1 MLIYTHHWELMKWV
15 LGGGTLMAFIITLWS
30 ETLWVT
36 ITRLWQH
43 HSCSGCACLAG
54 TGITLPLK
62 CYCVIVQSLMH
73 FGSVWK
79 FLQRKFSVLSC
90 QFWSGYILLW
100 YSYSDVMPGH
110 QHHKKHHGGR
120 KRATPSGNVESDDR
134 MSNGSENGDRVSETG
149 DQESEV
155 GNHVEHA
162 QPPSPLAYEALRDRS
177 PSPQFSGLFYMV
189 MEYHSYISCSGQSK
203 VHVLLSLI
211 Q

>member
-1 MLIYTHHWELMKWV
+1 LV
-15 LGGGTLMAFIITLWS
+15 LFGNFSRENLVYCSANFGL
-30 ETLWVT
+30 VT
-36 ITRLWQH
+36 
-43 HSCSGCACLAG
+43 
-54 TGITLPLK
+54 
-62 CYCVIVQSLMH
+62 
-73 FGSVWK
+73 F
-79 FLQRKFSVLSC
+79 
-90 QFWSGYILLW
+90 LLW
-100 YSYSDVMPGH
+100 YSVSDIMPGH

-155 GNHVEHA
+155 GDHVEHA

>member
-1 MLIYTHHWELMKWV
+1 
-15 LGGGTLMAFIITLWS
+15 
-30 ETLWVT
+30 
-36 ITRLWQH
+36 
-43 HSCSGCACLAG
+43 
-54 TGITLPLK
+54 
-62 CYCVIVQSLMH
+62 MH

-79 FLQRKFSVLSC
+79 FLVYCPANFGLVT
-90 QFWSGYILLW
+90 FLLW
-100 YSYSDVMPGH
+100 YSFSDIMPGH

-134 MSNGSENGDRVSETG
+134 ISNGSENGDRVSETG

-155 GNHVEHA
+155 GDHAEHA

-177 PSPQFSGLFYMV
+177 PSPQFSGLFYMI
-189 MEYHSYISCSGQSK
+189 MEYYSYISSSGQSK